1 MQSVPITTNVS
12 SNPTI
17 LSVTSDRSGVFSGYS
32 GFHPPISATSTGY
45 NIMLYSMS
53 VTCGRI
59 ICCQQINGN
68 VVFHWILNFM
78 VLINHEFHENKYPTN
93 ISTFTVIPHYAVES
107 GSYCPPFR
115 SDV

>member
-1 MQSVPITTNVS
+1 MSFFV
-12 SNPTI
+12 
-17 LSVTSDRSGVFSGYS
+17 DERWSG
-32 GFHPPISATSTGY
+32 TL
-45 NIMLYSMS
+45 NL
-53 VTCGRI
+53 
-59 ICCQQINGN
+59 ICNAN